1 VQAGGIRHSSKNR
14 RIWLFSANFQPLD
27 RPIPTRHVPAALV
40 GGDVSSKI
48 FDISGKRIWVA
59 GHRGMVGGAVARR
72 LGREKCEILTV
83 DHRDVDLTRQADVE
97 HWLDKNR
104 PDAIVMAAAR
114 VGGIHANS
122 TLPAE
127 FLSIN
132 LMIGTNIVSAAH
144 KAGVSRLI
152 NLGSSCMYPV
162 GAPQPIAEASLGAG
176 PPEPTNA
183 AYAMAKLATAGM
195 ASTYRARYDVGYVIV
210 IPTNLYGP
218 GDNFDPLM
226 SHVAPALMRRMIE
239 AQDKNVAEVAIW
251 GSGKP
256 RRELMFVD
264 DAADAIVF
272 VLERYSAAEPIN
284 IGIGVDVSIR
294 ELADLT
300 AKIVSYRGRLT
311 FDASKPDGAPRR
323 LLDNAR
329 LAALGW
335 RSSTDLA
342 DGLGQMYRWYCNCN
356 NKVNAAA

>member
-1 VQAGGIRHSSKNR
+1 
-14 RIWLFSANFQPLD
+14 
-27 RPIPTRHVPAALV
+27 
-40 GGDVSSKI
+40 
-48 FDISGKRIWVA
+48 
-59 GHRGMVGGAVARR
+59 
-72 LGREKCEILTV
+72 
-83 DHRDVDLTRQADVE
+83 
-97 HWLDKNR
+97 
-104 PDAIVMAAAR
+104 MAAAR

-132 LMIGTNIVSAAH
+132 LMIGTNVISAAH
-144 KAGVSRLI
+144 KVGVRRLL

-195 ASTYRARYDVGYVIV
+195 ASTYRAQYGVDYITV

-239 AQDKNVAEVAIW
+239 ARDKNVPEVAIW

-272 VLERYSAAEPIN
+272 VLERYSAGEPIN

-294 ELADLT
+294 ELAELT
-300 AKIVSYRGRLT
+300 AKVVGYRGALT

-335 RSSTDLA
+335 RASTELA
-342 DGLGQMYRWYCNCN
+342 DGLGQMYQWYCN

>member
-1 VQAGGIRHSSKNR
+1 MPAPE
-14 RIWLFSANFQPLD
+14 LFEIA
-27 RPIPTRHVPAALV
+27 
-40 GGDVSSKI
+40 
-48 FDISGKRIWVA
+48 GKRIWVA
-59 GHRGMVGGAVARR
+59 GHTGMVGGAVVRR
-72 LGREKCEILTV
+72 LSRESCEILTAP
-83 DHRDVDLTRQADVE
+83 HSELDLTRQADVE
-97 HWLDKNR
+97 RWVAANR

-122 TLPAE
+122 TLPAD

-132 LMIGTNIVSAAH
+132 LLIGANVVTAAH
-144 KAGVSRLI
+144 KSGVKRLV

-162 GAPQPIAEASLGAG
+162 GAPQPIGEASLGAG

-183 AYAMAKLATAGM
+183 AYAMAKLATAGL
-195 ASTYRARYDVGYVIV
+195 ASTYRAQHGVDYITV

-239 AQDKNVAEVAIW
+239 ARDKSVPGVAIW

-272 VLERYSAAEPIN
+272 VLQRYSAAEPIN
-284 IGIGVDVSIR
+284 VGIGVDVSIR
-294 ELADLT
+294 ELAELT
-300 AKIVSYRGRLT
+300 AGVVGYRGQLT

-323 LLDNAR
+323 LLDSAK
-329 LAALGW
+329 LASLGW
-335 RSSTDLA
+335 RASTQLA
-342 DGLGQMYRWYCNCN
+342 DGLAQMYRWYCND
-356 NKVNAAA
+356 KIHAAA

>member
-1 VQAGGIRHSSKNR
+1 V
-14 RIWLFSANFQPLD
+14 D
-27 RPIPTRHVPAALV
+27 
-40 GGDVSSKI
+40 SKI

-59 GHRGMVGGAVARR
+59 GHRGMVGGAVVRR
-72 LGREKCEILTV
+72 LAREACEVLTV
-83 DHRDVDLTRQADVE
+83 ARTDLDLTRQSDVE
-97 HWLDKNR
+97 RWLDKQR
-104 PDAIVMAAAR
+104 PDAVVLAAAR

-132 LMIGTNIVSAAH
+132 LMIGANVVSAAH
-144 KAGVSRLI
+144 KVGVRRLV
-152 NLGSSCMYPV
+152 NLGSGCMYPV
-162 GAPQPIAEASLGAG
+162 DAPQPVAEANLGAG

-195 ASTYRARYDVGYVIV
+195 ASTYRAQYGVDYITA

-239 AQDKNVAEVAIW
+239 ARDKNVPEVAIW

-272 VLERYSAAEPIN
+272 VLERYSAGEPIN
-284 IGIGVDVSIR
+284 IGIGVDTSIR
-294 ELADLT
+294 ELAELT
-300 AKIVSYRGRLT
+300 AKVVGYRGALT

-323 LLDNAR
+323 LLDSAR

-335 RSSTDLA
+335 QGFTELA
-342 DGLGQMYRWYCNCN
+342 DGLGQMYRWYCNH
-356 NKVNAAA
+356 KVNAAA

>member
-1 VQAGGIRHSSKNR
+1 M
-14 RIWLFSANFQPLD
+14 
-27 RPIPTRHVPAALV
+27 PAPEV
-40 GGDVSSKI
+40 FKI
-48 FDISGKRIWVA
+48 AGKRIWVA
-59 GHRGMVGGAVARR
+59 GHTGMVGGAVVRR
-72 LGREKCEILTV
+72 LGRESCEILTV
-83 DHRDVDLTRQADVE
+83 GHRELDLTRQADVE
-97 HWLDKNR
+97 GWLALQR

-132 LMIGTNIVSAAH
+132 LMIGTNVVSAAH
-144 KAGVSRLI
+144 KAGVKRLV

-183 AYAMAKLATAGM
+183 AYAMAKLATAAL
-195 ASTYRARYDVGYVIV
+195 ASTFRAQYGVDYVTA

-239 AQDKNVAEVAIW
+239 ARDKGIGEVVIW

-264 DAADAIVF
+264 DAADAVIF
-272 VLERYSAAEPIN
+272 ALERYSAADPIN

-294 ELADLT
+294 ELAELT
-300 AKIVSYRGRLT
+300 AQVVGYRGSLT
-311 FDASKPDGAPRR
+311 FDAGKPDGAPRR
-323 LLDNAR
+323 LLDSSR
-329 LAALGW
+329 LAELGW
-335 RSSTDLA
+335 HASTQLA
-342 DGLGQMYRWYCNCN
+342 DGLAQMYRWYCND
-356 NKVNAAA
+356 KVHAAA

>member
-1 VQAGGIRHSSKNR
+1 MPAPE
-14 RIWLFSANFQPLD
+14 LFEIA
-27 RPIPTRHVPAALV
+27 
-40 GGDVSSKI
+40 
-48 FDISGKRIWVA
+48 GKRIWVA
-59 GHRGMVGGAVARR
+59 GHTGMVGSAIVRR
-72 LGREKCEILTV
+72 LSRESCEILTAT
-83 DHRDVDLTRQADVE
+83 HGELDLTRQADVE
-97 HWLDKNR
+97 RWMAANR

-122 TLPAE
+122 TLPAD

-132 LMIGTNIVSAAH
+132 LLIGANVVSAAY
-144 KAGVSRLI
+144 KVGVKRLI

-183 AYAMAKLATAGM
+183 AYAMAKLATASM
-195 ASTYRARYDVGYVIV
+195 ASTYRAQHGVDYITV

-239 AQDKNVAEVAIW
+239 ARDKNTPEVAIW

-264 DAADAIVF
+264 DAADAIAF

-294 ELADLT
+294 ELAELT
-300 AKIVSYRGRLT
+300 AKVVGYRGQLT

-323 LLDNAR
+323 LLDSAK

-335 RSSTDLA
+335 RASTQLA
-342 DGLGQMYRWYCNCN
+342 DGLAQMYRWYCNDRIH
-356 NKVNAAA
+356 AAA

>member
-1 VQAGGIRHSSKNR
+1 MFRPPLTGG
-14 RIWLFSANFQPLD
+14 PVD
-27 RPIPTRHVPAALV
+27 P
-40 GGDVSSKI
+40 KI
-48 FDISGKRIWVA
+48 FDISGKRVWVA
-59 GHRGMVGGAVARR
+59 GHRGMVGSAVVRR
-72 LGREKCEILTV
+72 LAREKCEILTV
-83 DHRDVDLTRQADVE
+83 AHSEIDLTRQSDVE
-97 HWLDKNR
+97 RWLDQQR

-132 LMIGTNIVSAAH
+132 LMIGTNVVSAAH
-144 KAGVSRLI
+144 KVGVRRLL

-195 ASTYRARYDVGYVIV
+195 ASTYRAQYGVDYITV

-239 AQDKNVAEVAIW
+239 ARDKNVSKVAIW

-272 VLERYSAAEPIN
+272 VLERYSAGEPIN

-294 ELADLT
+294 ELAEMT
-300 AKIVSYRGRLT
+300 AKVVGYRGQLA

-323 LLDNAR
+323 LLDNSR

-335 RSSTDLA
+335 RASTELA
-342 DGLGQMYRWYCNCN
+342 DGLGQMYQWYCN

>member
-1 VQAGGIRHSSKNR
+1 MD
-14 RIWLFSANFQPLD
+14 P
-27 RPIPTRHVPAALV
+27 
-40 GGDVSSKI
+40 KI

-59 GHRGMVGGAVARR
+59 GHRGMVGGAVVRR
-72 LGREKCEILTV
+72 LAREKCEILTV
-83 DHRDVDLTRQADVE
+83 AHSEIDLTRQSDVE
-97 HWLDKNR
+97 RWLDKQR

-132 LMIGTNIVSAAH
+132 LMIGANVVSAAH
-144 KAGVSRLI
+144 KVGVRRLL

-162 GAPQPIAEASLGAG
+162 GAPQPIAEVSLGTG

-195 ASTYRARYDVGYVIV
+195 ASTYRAQYGVDYITV

-218 GDNFDPLM
+218 GDNFDPQM

-239 AQDKNVAEVAIW
+239 ARDKNVPEVAIW

-272 VLERYSAAEPIN
+272 VLERYSAGEPIN

-294 ELADLT
+294 DLAELT
-300 AKIVSYRGRLT
+300 AKVVGYRGTLT

-323 LLDNAR
+323 LLDNSR

-335 RSSTDLA
+335 RASTDLA
-342 DGLGQMYRWYCNCN
+342 DGLRQMYQWYCN
-356 NKVNAAA
+356 NKASAAA

>member
-1 VQAGGIRHSSKNR
+1 MESK
-14 RIWLFSANFQPLD
+14 
-27 RPIPTRHVPAALV
+27 V
-40 GGDVSSKI
+40 
-48 FDISGKRIWVA
+48 FDTSGKRIWVA
-59 GHRGMVGGAVARR
+59 GHRGMVGAAVVRR
-72 LGREKCEILTV
+72 LGSADCKILTV
-83 DHRDVDLTRQADVE
+83 GREEVDLTRQAEVE
-97 HWLDKNR
+97 RWLDKAR

-122 TLPAE
+122 TLPAD
-127 FLSIN
+127 FLFIN
-132 LMIGTNIVSAAH
+132 LMIGANVVNAAH
-144 KAGVSRLI
+144 RAGVTRLV

-162 GAPQPIAEASLGAG
+162 DAPQPIAEKSVGDG
-176 PPEPTNA
+176 KPEPTNE
-183 AYAMAKLATAGM
+183 AYAVAKLATASLAG
-195 ASTYRARYDVGYVIV
+195 SYRKQFGDDYITA

-239 AQDKNVAEVAIW
+239 ARDARAPKVEIW
-251 GSGKP
+251 GSGTP

-294 ELADLT
+294 ELAQLV
-300 AKIVSYRGRLT
+300 AKTVGYAGELV

-323 LLDNAR
+323 LLDNGR

-335 RSSTDLA
+335 RARTPLA
-342 DGLGQMYRWYCNCN
+342 DGLGAMYRWYC
-356 NKVNAAA
+356 KQRVDAAA